1 MIKLE
6 NRSKTSAGSME
17 MKVAGIGKSMEKRAK
32 FEENVE
38 KIGYVEEKRREEGR
52 REQNS
57 SNFSA
62 EVGRH
67 QTSFTCPSRV
77 RHGARQNARGP
88 WSFIFELKLS
98 FFTFDTGALAA
109 RGWPD
114 LIASRI
120 PPGRS

>member
-1 MIKLE
+1 MSKFGQNLE
-6 NRSKTSAGSME
+6 KMANIE
-17 MKVAGIGKSMEKRAK
+17 Q
-32 FEENVE
+32 
-38 KIGYVEEKRREEGR
+38 KRREEGR

-57 SNFSA
+57 SNFGA
-62 EVGRH
+62 EVGRR
-67 QTSFTCPSRV
+67 QTFSTCPSRV
-77 RHGARQNARGP
+77 LHGARQNARGP

-98 FFTFDTGALAA
+98 FFTFDTGAHAA